1 MSPAIPYAGKIGE
14 SKTIW
19 VNLWLGEDVHTKRGG
34 VPYPTLRSVVPLV
47 YGVGQVNFEST

>member
-19 VNLWLGEDVHTKRGG
+19 VNLWLGEDVHTKHGG
-34 VPYPTLRSVVPLV
+34 VPYLTLRSVVPLV